1 MIFGSQDERLC
12 DGKDD
17 CLLVD
22 ALLFLVPNH
31 VELAVENAAGSSH
44 RLGGAVGYSF

>member
-1 MIFGSQDERLC
+1 MIFGSRDERLC

-22 ALLFLVPNH
+22 ALRFLVPNH
-31 VELAVENAAGSSH
+31 VELAYENVAGAPAE
-44 RLGGAVGYSF
+44 RGGGYSF